1 MLSHSNS
8 PVRLMNSSPNSERTR
23 IARELHDGL
32 AQELASLGYRLDQ
45 IIGDTNLDNK
55 NRYSLREL
63 RFTLT
68 GLIHQ
73 VRDEIFELR
82 TNTNK
87 ALKQQLEDQI
97 SVLLSGSDI
106 DYEVTGEL
114 EVESNKRFELV
125 RAIREV
131 VINSKRHS
139 GCSQIQINLSDE
151 KIVIT
156 DNGSGGLTEKTNS
169 YGLLGIQER
178 LNQIGALL
186 KSESTSD
193 GTTMIIEF

>member
-1 MLSHSNS
+1 
-8 PVRLMNSSPNSERTR
+8 MNSSPNSERTR

-45 IIGDTNLDNK
+45 IIGDSNLDNK

-68 GLIHQ
+68 GLINQ

-82 TNTNK
+82 TNSSK
-87 ALKQQLEDQI
+87 GLKQQLDDQI

-106 DYEVTGEL
+106 DYEVVGD
-114 EVESNKRFELV
+114 VEIESYKRFELIRAV
-125 RAIREV
+125 REI
-131 VINSKRHS
+131 VINARRHS
-139 GCSQIQINLSDE
+139 GCSQIALNLSDE

-156 DNGSGGLTEKTNS
+156 DNGSGGVTEKSNS
-169 YGLLGIQER
+169 FGLTGVQER
-178 LNQIGALL
+178 LTQIGSLL
-186 KSESTSD
+186 SSESNST
-193 GTTMIIEF
+193 GTKMIIQLES

>member
-1 MLSHSNS
+1 
-8 PVRLMNSSPNSERTR
+8 MNSSPNSERTR

-45 IIGDTNLDNK
+45 IIGDTYLDNK

-82 TNTNK
+82 TNTRK
-87 ALKQQLEDQI
+87 AFKQQLEDQV

-106 DYEVTGEL
+106 DCEVTGEL
-114 EVESNKRFELV
+114 EVESNKRFELI

-169 YGLLGIQER
+169 YGLIGIQER

-186 KSESTSD
+186 KSESTST

>member
-1 MLSHSNS
+1 
-8 PVRLMNSSPNSERTR
+8 MNSSPNSERTR

-45 IIGDTNLDNK
+45 IIGDSNLDNK

-68 GLIHQ
+68 GLINQ

-87 ALKQQLEDQI
+87 SLKQQLDDQI

-106 DYEVTGEL
+106 DCEVVGD
-114 EVESNKRFELV
+114 VEIDSNKRFELI
-125 RAIREV
+125 RAIRELT
-131 VINSKRHS
+131 INARRHS
-139 GCSQIQINLSDE
+139 GCSQITINLATE

-156 DNGSGGLTEKTNS
+156 DNGSGGVTEKTNS
-169 YGLLGIQER
+169 YGLTGVQER
-178 LNQIGALL
+178 LNQIDALL
-186 KSESTSD
+186 SSESNST
-193 GTTMIIEF
+193 GTKMVIQF

>member
-1 MLSHSNS
+1 
-8 PVRLMNSSPNSERTR
+8 MNSSPNSERTR

-45 IIGDTNLDNK
+45 IIGDTDLDNK
-55 NRYSLREL
+55 NRYALREL

-68 GLIHQ
+68 GLINQ

-87 ALKQQLEDQI
+87 ALKQQLDDQV

-106 DYEVTGEL
+106 GYEIVGEI
-114 EVESNKRFELV
+114 EIDIKKRFEVIRAV
-125 RAIREV
+125 REII
-131 VINSKRHS
+131 INARRHS
-139 GCSQIQINLSDE
+139 GCSEITINLTNE

-156 DNGSGGLTEKTNS
+156 DDGAGGITEKANS
-169 YGLLGIQER
+169 YGLTGVKER
-178 LNQIGALL
+178 LAQIGAQLQ
-186 KSESTSD
+186 SESNST
-193 GTTMIIEF
+193 GTKMVLEL

>member
-1 MLSHSNS
+1 
-8 PVRLMNSSPNSERTR
+8 MNSSPNSERSR

-45 IIGDTNLDNK
+45 IIGDSNLDNK

-68 GLIHQ
+68 GLINQ

-82 TNTNK
+82 TNSSK
-87 ALKQQLEDQI
+87 GLKQQLDDQI

-106 DYEVTGEL
+106 DYEVVGDAEI
-114 EVESNKRFELV
+114 ESNKRFELIRAV
-125 RAIREV
+125 REII
-131 VINSKRHS
+131 INARRHS
-139 GCSQIQINLSDE
+139 GCSQIALNLSDE

-156 DNGSGGLTEKTNS
+156 DNGSGGVTEKANS
-169 YGLLGIQER
+169 YGLTGVQER
-178 LNQIGALL
+178 LTQIGALL
-186 KSESTSD
+186 SSESNST
-193 GTTMIIEF
+193 GTKMIIQLES

>member
-1 MLSHSNS
+1 
-8 PVRLMNSSPNSERTR
+8 MNSSPNSERSR

-45 IIGDTNLDNK
+45 IIGDSNLDNK

-68 GLIHQ
+68 GLINQ

-87 ALKQQLEDQI
+87 AFKQQLEDQI

-106 DYEVTGEL
+106 DYEI
-114 EVESNKRFELV
+114 S
-125 RAIREV
+125 
-131 VINSKRHS
+131 VIQK
-139 GCSQIQINLSDE
+139 
-151 KIVIT
+151 
-156 DNGSGGLTEKTNS
+156 
-169 YGLLGIQER
+169 
-178 LNQIGALL
+178 
-186 KSESTSD
+186 
-193 GTTMIIEF
+193 

>member
-1 MLSHSNS
+1 
-8 PVRLMNSSPNSERTR
+8 MNSSPNSERTR

-87 ALKQQLEDQI
+87 AFKQQLEDQV

-114 EVESNKRFELV
+114 EVESNKRFELI

-139 GCSQIQINLSDE
+139 GCSQIQINLSGE

-169 YGLLGIQER
+169 YGLIGIQER
-178 LNQIGALL
+178 LNQIGAML
-186 KSESTSD
+186 KSESTST
-193 GTTMIIEF
+193 GTTMIIEFSL

>member
-1 MLSHSNS
+1 
-8 PVRLMNSSPNSERTR
+8 MNSSPNSERSR

-45 IIGDTNLDNK
+45 IIGDSNLDNK

-68 GLIHQ
+68 GLINQ

-82 TNTNK
+82 TNSSK
-87 ALKQQLEDQI
+87 GLKQQLDDQI

-106 DYEVTGEL
+106 DYEVVGDAEI
-114 EVESNKRFELV
+114 ESNKRFELIRAV
-125 RAIREV
+125 REII
-131 VINSKRHS
+131 INARRHS
-139 GCSQIQINLSDE
+139 GCSQIALNLSDK

-156 DNGSGGLTEKTNS
+156 DNGSGGVTEKANS
-169 YGLLGIQER
+169 YGLTGVQER
-178 LNQIGALL
+178 LTQIGALL
-186 KSESTSD
+186 SSESNST
-193 GTTMIIEF
+193 GTKMIIQLES

>member
-1 MLSHSNS
+1 
-8 PVRLMNSSPNSERTR
+8 MNSSPNSERTR

-55 NRYSLREL
+55 SRYSLREL

-87 ALKQQLEDQI
+87 AFKQQLEDQV

-106 DYEVTGEL
+106 DYEVVGEL
-114 EVESNKRFELV
+114 EVEGNKRFELI

-131 VINSKRHS
+131 IINSKRHS

-151 KIVIT
+151 KIIIT
-156 DNGSGGLTEKTNS
+156 DNGSGGLIEKTNS
-169 YGLLGIQER
+169 YGLIGIQER
-178 LNQIGALL
+178 LNQIGTLL
-186 KSESTSD
+186 KAESTST
-193 GTTMIIEF
+193 GTTIIINF